1 MRFTQTLQ
9 RSKDIYECYN
19 LGDVFLKENENK
31 KEENEE
37 ENFQLLHFICFS
49 LK

>member
-19 LGDVFLKENENK
+19 LDDE

-37 ENFQLLHFICFS
+37 ENLQLLHFICFS

>member
-1 MRFTQTLQ
+1 MQGE
-9 RSKDIYECYN
+9 DIYECYN
-19 LGDVFLKENENK
+19 LNDVFIKKNENK
-31 KEENEE
+31 EEENEE